1 MNVHWRFIGLMN
13 MFLGFAALLAIGLVV
28 SITPVTMWA
37 TMYPILIGIFLVF
50 ILVVILKKPPVK
62 RAVMLMVTGLFIIV
76 VGVGG
81 AGESEKAR
89 EFLKYPLWIGGS
101 FFGLGVV
108 MFYFVY
114 RTEPVE
120 VEYDSDGAK

>member
-1 MNVHWRFIGLMN
+1 MNVHWRLIGLMN
-13 MFLGFAALLAIGLVV
+13 MFYVFAALLAIGLVV

-37 TMYPILIGIFLVF
+37 TLYPILIGIFLVF

-62 RAVMLMVTGLFIIV
+62 RAVMLMVTGLFIIF
-76 VGVGG
+76 VGVAG
-81 AGESEKAR
+81 AGESEKGR

-114 RTEPVE
+114 
-120 VEYDSDGAK
+120 